1 MKKKSAFLVIICLF
15 IGAGLTQISAQTF
28 QGWAPSVPWSLEVY
42 CDGELTDYVEGVV
55 KVHWVFHSGDEPWQI
70 LQVKG
75 TATSSISGEV
85 FKLKEKDKK
94 DFFDGPVTYHYN
106 LKGNMGNHY
115 IGTATV
121 EFDYSGWPVVVYIF
135 TPIHT
140 VCN

>member
-15 IGAGLTQISAQTF
+15 LGAGFTQISAQSTNKTF
-28 QGWAPSVPWSLEVY
+28 QGWAPTVPWKVEVY
-42 CDGELTDYVEGVV
+42 CDGELTDYVEGVM
-55 KVHWVFHSGDEPWQI
+55 KVHWVFHAGEEFWQI

-75 TATSSISGEV
+75 TATSSKSGEV
-85 FKLKEKDKK
+85 FKYKEMDKK

-121 EFDYSGWPVVVYIF
+121 DFSDWNNWIF

>member
-15 IGAGLTQISAQTF
+15 LGAVFTQISAQTW
-28 QGWAPSVPWSLEVY
+28 QGWGTSVPWSIEVY
-42 CDGELTDYVEGVV
+42 CDGDLTDYVEGVV
-55 KVHWVFHSGDEPWQI
+55 KVHWIFHAGEEIWQI

-75 TATSSISGEV
+75 TATSPESGEV
-85 FKLKEKDKK
+85 FKFKEIDKK
-94 DFFDGPVTYHYN
+94 DFFPIPWVVTYHYN

-121 EFDYSGWPVVVYIF
+121 DISDEENPVF